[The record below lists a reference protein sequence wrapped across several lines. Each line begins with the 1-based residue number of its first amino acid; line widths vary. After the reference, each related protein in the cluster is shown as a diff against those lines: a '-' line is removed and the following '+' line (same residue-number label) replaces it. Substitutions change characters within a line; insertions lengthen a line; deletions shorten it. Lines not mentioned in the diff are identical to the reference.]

1 MKIVLGDDHE
11 MWLQAL
17 EVALLARGH
26 HVVATATTASGAVDA
41 VVGSDPD
48 VCALDVGFPDGNG
61 FEAARRIRE
70 EAPRTR
76 VVMLTGSSEPS
87 LVDAAVS
94 AGAAGLTRKDQSVT
108 AIMAALERVAAGA
121 SAFDSRWSRS
131 TFTRQR
137 PESDVARLVN
147 SLTTRE
153 RDVLRRLVDGCT
165 TSEIAREM
173 GVTKNTA
180 RTHIQNVLTKMGA
193 HSRLQAATQV
203 VHAQLVDLL

>member
-26 HVVATATTASGAVDA
+26 QVVATATTASGAVDA
-41 VVGSDPD
+41 AVGSDAD

-70 EAPRTR
+70 AAPRTR

-87 LVDAAVS
+87 LVDAAVA

-137 PESDVARLVN
+137 PEISGWRPPSIVNAIRTSPPISWTPSTPRLPR
-147 SLTTRE
+147 S
-153 RDVLRRLVDGCT
+153 
-165 TSEIAREM
+165 
-173 GVTKNTA
+173 
-180 RTHIQNVLTKMGA
+180 
-193 HSRLQAATQV
+193 SRLRSAGP
-203 VHAQLVDLL
+203 